1 MVKKKNFLLFSLIAA
16 LVGSPAYSV
25 TVTKTYVDRQDKAL
39 QSNILL
45 LRDMLNV
52 KDSSGQWVALDTDA
66 KLAIPAINELHAAQA
81 SLQAA
86 IDAKQDAG
94 DYLVAEDL
102 KDLQDAIAELQ
113 SGNVSSETIAN
124 IQSAIDNLGQTYAT
138 KTELTDVETALLEQ
152 INAIDIPSLADYVK
166 KTELAMVATTGSYND
181 LTDVPTD
188 LVTSAQLN
196 ELSAAL
202 EAEIAKKQEAGD
214 YAAAD
219 ALQSVVTEL
228 GTLKADV
235 YTKAEIDTKIAD
247 IVSGG
252 KIDLSGYATTSALD
266 ALTQLVSGNTEDIN
280 AFSEAIQG
288 INNELDGLST
298 VAKTGSYDDLVDAPD
313 MSQYVTNETLAEKNY
328 VTEENVNQFV
338 DIEDG
343 SITANKLAAGAVTA
357 EKINSGTASNGE
369 MLMLVSNGDGTSRLV
384 SVSVVE

>member
-1 MVKKKNFLLFSLIAA
+1 MIKKKNFLLFSLIAA

-25 TVTKTYVDRQDKAL
+25 TVTKTYVDKQDKSL
-39 QSNILL
+39 QNNILL
-45 LRDMLNV
+45 LRDMLNA
-52 KDSSGQWVALDTDA
+52 KDSSGKWVALDTDA
-66 KLAIPAINELHAAQA
+66 KLAIPAINELHAAQV

-102 KDLQDAIAELQ
+102 KDLQDAIAELE
-113 SGNVSSETIAN
+113 SGNVSSETIEN

-166 KTELAMVATTGSYND
+166 KTELATVATTGSYND

-202 EAEIAKKQEAGD
+202 EAEIAKKQEAVD

-343 SITANKLAAGAVTA
+343 SITADKLADGAVTA

>member
-1 MVKKKNFLLFSLIAA
+1 MIKKKNFLLFSLIAA

-25 TVTKTYVDRQDKAL
+25 TVTKTYVDKQDKSL
-39 QSNILL
+39 QNNILL
-45 LRDMLNV
+45 LRDMLNA
-52 KDSSGQWVALDTDA
+52 KDSSGKWVALDTDA
-66 KLAIPAINELHAAQA
+66 KLAIPAINELHAAQV

-102 KDLQDAIAELQ
+102 KDLQDAIAELE
-113 SGNVSSETIAN
+113 SGNVSSETIEN

-166 KTELAMVATTGSYND
+166 KTELATVATTGSYND

-202 EAEIAKKQEAGD
+202 EVEIAKKQDAGD

-266 ALTQLVSGNTEDIN
+266 ALSQLVSGNTEDIN

-343 SITANKLAAGAVTA
+343 SITANKLAEGAVTA

>member
-1 MVKKKNFLLFSLIAA
+1 MAGKQGNHIPPFL
-16 LVGSPAYSV
+16 
-25 TVTKTYVDRQDKAL
+25 
-39 QSNILL
+39 
-45 LRDMLNV
+45 
-52 KDSSGQWVALDTDA
+52 
-66 KLAIPAINELHAAQA
+66 
-81 SLQAA
+81 
-86 IDAKQDAG
+86 
-94 DYLVAEDL
+94 
-102 KDLQDAIAELQ
+102 
-113 SGNVSSETIAN
+113 
-124 IQSAIDNLGQTYAT
+124 
-138 KTELTDVETALLEQ
+138 
-152 INAIDIPSLADYVK
+152 
-166 KTELAMVATTGSYND
+166 GSYND

-266 ALTQLVSGNTEDIN
+266 ALSQLVSGNTEDIN

-343 SITANKLAAGAVTA
+343 SITADKLAEGAVTA

>member
-1 MVKKKNFLLFSLIAA
+1 MIKKKNFLLFSLIAA

-25 TVTKTYVDRQDKAL
+25 TVTKTYVDKQDKSL
-39 QSNILL
+39 QNNILL
-45 LRDMLNV
+45 LRDMLNA
-52 KDSSGQWVALDTDA
+52 KDSSGKWVALDTDA
-66 KLAIPAINELHAAQA
+66 KLAIPAINELHAAQV

-102 KDLQDAIAELQ
+102 KDLQDAIAELE
-113 SGNVSSETIAN
+113 SGNVSSETIEN

-166 KTELAMVATTGSYND
+166 KTELATVATTGSYND

-266 ALTQLVSGNTEDIN
+266 ALSQLVSGNTEDIN

-343 SITANKLAAGAVTA
+343 SITADKLAEGAVTA